1 MSCRSATPSRWM
13 MSGSDMKRLRVRMS
27 LWSEHSICTRHMSLS
42 ATFRPIYYLSNTGV
56 CHSLHGA
63 CGWNR
68 LSFLHVRACT
78 CAVYVWVCIS
88 SLVNY
93 SQVKS
98 DMSNPSLLIFLPPLR
113 VQEHESVCLRVL
125 LLYAC
130 ACGGAAAGVGGGRV
144 HSGQQAVKF
153 NLSVNFTSYN
163 SREEYSHCIT
173 DVLGSPPFFL

>member
-1 MSCRSATPSRWM
+1 
-13 MSGSDMKRLRVRMS
+13 MS
-27 LWSEHSICTRHMSLS
+27 LR

-56 CHSLHGA
+56 CHSLRGA
-63 CGWNR
+63 CGCNR
-68 LSFLHVRACT
+68 FSFLHVRACT
-78 CAVYVWVCIS
+78 CAVYVWVYIS
-88 SLVNY
+88 FLVND

-98 DMSNPSLLIFLPPLR
+98 NMSNPALLIFLPPC

-130 ACGGAAAGVGGGRV
+130 ACGGAAAGGRGGGGV